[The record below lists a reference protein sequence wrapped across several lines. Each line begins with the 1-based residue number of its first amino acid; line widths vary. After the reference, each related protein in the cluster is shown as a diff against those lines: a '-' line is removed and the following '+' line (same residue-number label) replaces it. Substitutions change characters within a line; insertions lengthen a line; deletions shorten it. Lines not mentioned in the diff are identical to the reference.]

1 MGDSINGLGVSYL
14 ILFIMSKTK
23 FSIMIGSPRTFLS
36 CNRHHVCIQL
46 HSLREVSLLLEK
58 ASKRSKRTGVT
69 VSAACTN
76 ARFNSG
82 LALPLARHAHSH
94 TRTLS
99 CFTFFPTD
107 FLEKERL
114 LAITG
119 FQFFCD

>member
-1 MGDSINGLGVSYL
+1 
-14 ILFIMSKTK
+14 
-23 FSIMIGSPRTFLS
+23 MIGSPRTFLS

-46 HSLREVSLLLEK
+46 HSLRGISLLLEK
-58 ASKRSKRTGVT
+58 ASKKSKRTGVT
-69 VSAACTN
+69 VSVACTN

-94 TRTLS
+94 ARTLS

-114 LAITG
+114 LAIY
-119 FQFFCD
+119 QLQASNFFVSRYRQLDTYAIRTQITRA